1 MGRADR
7 QALLTHKPIGDLFMA
22 SIIAGSIDV
31 TKIPKE
37 KLVQGKKGK
46 YLNVSIMVEDDTK
59 YGNNVGIIVG
69 QTKEEREAKE
79 PRTYLGNAKVIWT
92 DGNITVAEK
101 EEQVQ
106 DTTPQADDLYGEEP
120 F

>member
-1 MGRADR
+1 
-7 QALLTHKPIGDLFMA
+7 MA
-22 SIIAGSIDV
+22 SIIVGSIDV

-69 QTKEEREAKE
+69 QTKEEREAKAS
-79 PRTYLGNAKVIWT
+79 RTYLGNAKVVWT
-92 DGNITVAEK
+92 DGKINVADK
-101 EEQVQ
+101 EEQQ
-106 DTTPQADDLYGEEP
+106 DTTPEADALYGDEP